1 MYLHISDVV
10 DNVVSTVLID
20 VVMVTTLFYNVR
32 IDKVS

>member
-10 DNVVSTVLID
+10 DNVVSTVLIG
-20 VVMVTTLFYNVR
+20 VVMVTTLIYNVT